1 MTIFDHMTTAEY
13 CAYLQNIE
21 SGQHEPS
28 EEIGELPSSH
38 FGRMSAAEYQAML
51 HPQKQPAQKSAPQK
65 KPALPIPTESEEQQ
79 AVMEWAEAASGKWPE
94 LRLLY
99 HVPNEGRR
107 SMATGGRLRAEG
119 LKSGV
124 PDLCLPSA
132 HGEYH
137 GLYIEMKRT
146 KGGRATPEQKE
157 WLEMLEEEGYK
168 TEICNGA
175 DAAIKA
181 IGTYLSM
188 PKQKIARISSGQ
200 KAPGPLEWRQYE
212 AYRNP

>member
-1 MTIFDHMTTAEY
+1 MTTTEY
-13 CAYLQNIE
+13 RAYLQSHE

-28 EEIGELPSSH
+28 EKIGELPSSH

-65 KPALPIPTESEEQQ
+65 KPTLPIPTESEEQR
-79 AVMEWAEAASGKWPE
+79 AVMDWAELASGKWLE

-107 SMATGGRLRAEG
+107 SMATGGRMRAEG

-124 PDLCLPSA
+124 PDLCLPVA
-132 HGEYH
+132 RAGYH

-146 KGGRATPEQKE
+146 QGSKTSQEQKE
-157 WLEMLEEEGYK
+157 WLEALAAEGYK
-168 TEICNGA
+168 TALCRGA
-175 DAAIKA
+175 EEAIEEMES
-181 IGTYLSM
+181 YLM
-188 PKQKIARISSGQ
+188 LPKKGD
-200 KAPGPLEWRQYE
+200 E
-212 AYRNP
+212 AT

>member
-1 MTIFDHMTTAEY
+1 MKISTAAFDRMTTAEY
-13 CAYLQNIE
+13 RVWLQTHE
-21 SGQHEPS
+21 SGPEEPS
-28 EEIGELPSSH
+28 ANAEAPSASH

-65 KPALPIPTESEEQQ
+65 KPTLPIPTESEEQQ

-175 DAAIKA
+175 DAAIET
-181 IGTYLSM
+181 IGAYLAL
-188 PKQKIARISSGQ
+188 PKKKIARISSGQ
-200 KAPGPLEWRQYE
+200 NLKHT
-212 AYRNP
+212 

>member
-1 MTIFDHMTTAEY
+1 MASAERSEARSMTTAEY
-13 CAYLQNIE
+13 HAYLQGHE

-28 EEIGELPSSH
+28 EKIGELPSSH

-51 HPQKQPAQKSAPQK
+51 HPQKHPTQKSAPQK
-65 KPALPIPTESEEQQ
+65 KPTLPIPTESEEQQ
-79 AVMEWAEAASGKWPE
+79 AVMKWAAAASGRWPE

-99 HVPNEGRR
+99 HVPNEGQR

-132 HGEYH
+132 HGQYH

-146 KGGRATPEQKE
+146 QGSKQRRSKR
-157 WLEMLEEEGYK
+157 
-168 TEICNGA
+168 NG
-175 DAAIKA
+175 
-181 IGTYLSM
+181 
-188 PKQKIARISSGQ
+188 
-200 KAPGPLEWRQYE
+200 WR
-212 AYRNP
+212 P

>member
-1 MTIFDHMTTAEY
+1 MTAFDRMSVAEY
-13 CAYLQNIE
+13 RAYLQGHE
-21 SGQHEPS
+21 SGQPEPS
-28 EEIGELPSSH
+28 EKIGELPASR

-51 HPQKQPAQKSAPQK
+51 HPQKQPSGQPAQKSTPKK

-79 AVMEWAEAASGKWPE
+79 TVMEWAEAASGRWPE

-99 HVPNEGRR
+99 RVPNEGQR

-132 HGEYH
+132 HGQYH

-146 KGGRATPEQKE
+146 QGRYKASLSSTAQKR
-157 WLEMLEEEGYK
+157 Y
-168 TEICNGA
+168 
-175 DAAIKA
+175 
-181 IGTYLSM
+181 Y
-188 PKQKIARISSGQ
+188 RITMT
-200 KAPGPLEWRQYE
+200 AVEL
-212 AYRNP
+212 

>member
-13 CAYLQNIE
+13 RAYLQSHE

-28 EEIGELPSSH
+28 EKIGELPSSY

-200 KAPGPLEWRQYE
+200 KPFG
-212 AYRNP
+212 

>member
-13 CAYLQNIE
+13 RAYLQSHE

-28 EEIGELPSSH
+28 EKIGELPSSH

-65 KPALPIPTESEEQQ
+65 KPTPPIPTESEEQR
-79 AVMEWAEAASGKWPE
+79 AVMEWAEYASGKWPE

-124 PDLCLPSA
+124 PDLCLPA
-132 HGEYH
+132 VRAGYH

-157 WLEMLEEEGYK
+157 WLGALEKEGYK
-168 TEICNGA
+168 TALCRGA
-175 DAAIKA
+175 GEAIEA
-181 IGTYLSM
+181 IENYLAQN
-188 PKQKIARISSGQ
+188 KEG
-200 KAPGPLEWRQYE
+200 L
-212 AYRNP
+212 

>member
-1 MTIFDHMTTAEY
+1 MSAFDRMSVAEY
-13 CAYLQNIE
+13 RAYLQGHE
-21 SGQHEPS
+21 SGPEPS
-28 EEIGELPSSH
+28 EKMGELPASR

-51 HPQKQPAQKSAPQK
+51 KAEKQPSGSKPVRKPVAEK

-99 HVPNEGRR
+99 HVPNEGLR
-107 SMATGGRLRAEG
+107 SMATGGRMRAEG

-132 HGEYH
+132 HGQYH

-146 KGGRATPEQKE
+146 QGSKTTPEQKE
-157 WLEMLEEEGYK
+157 WLAALEAEGYQ
-168 TEICNGA
+168 TALCRGA
-175 DAAIKA
+175 DAAIEIITDYLALPKA
-181 IGTYLSM
+181 
-188 PKQKIARISSGQ
+188 
-200 KAPGPLEWRQYE
+200 
-212 AYRNP
+212 RNGGDGNDL

>member
-1 MTIFDHMTTAEY
+1 MTTAEY
-13 CAYLQNIE
+13 RVWLQTHE
-21 SGQHEPS
+21 SGPEEPS
-28 EEIGELPSSH
+28 ANAEAPSASH

-65 KPALPIPTESEEQQ
+65 KPTLPIPTESEEQQ

-132 HGEYH
+132 HGKYH

-146 KGGRATPEQKE
+146 QGGKTTPEQKE
-157 WLEMLEEEGYK
+157 WLEALEVEGYK
-168 TEICNGA
+168 TALCRGA
-175 DAAIKA
+175 DAAIET
-181 IGTYLSM
+181 IMGYLTL
-188 PKQKIARISSGQ
+188 P
-200 KAPGPLEWRQYE
+200 
-212 AYRNP
+212 RNGGEQA

>member
-13 CAYLQNIE
+13 RAFFQSHE

-28 EEIGELPSSH
+28 EKIGELPSSH

-175 DAAIKA
+175 DAAIET
-181 IGTYLSM
+181 IGAYLAL
-188 PKQKIARISSGQ
+188 PKK
-200 KAPGPLEWRQYE
+200 K
-212 AYRNP
+212 

>member
-1 MTIFDHMTTAEY
+1 MTAFDRMSVAEY
-13 CAYLQNIE
+13 RAYLQGHE
-21 SGQHEPS
+21 SGQPEPS
-28 EEIGELPSSH
+28 EKIGELPASR

-51 HPQKQPAQKSAPQK
+51 HPQKQPSGQPAQKSTPKK

-79 AVMEWAEAASGKWPE
+79 TVMEWAEAASGRWPE

-99 HVPNEGRR
+99 HVPNEGQR

-132 HGEYH
+132 HGQYH

-146 KGGRATPEQKE
+146 QGRYKASLSSTAQKR
-157 WLEMLEEEGYK
+157 Y
-168 TEICNGA
+168 
-175 DAAIKA
+175 
-181 IGTYLSM
+181 Y
-188 PKQKIARISSGQ
+188 RITMT
-200 KAPGPLEWRQYE
+200 AVEL
-212 AYRNP
+212 

>member
-13 CAYLQNIE
+13 RAYLQNIE

-38 FGRMSAAEYQAML
+38 FGRMSAAQYQAMP
-51 HPQKQPAQKSAPQK
+51 HPQKQPAQKIAPK
-65 KPALPIPTESEEQQ
+65 KNPTLPIPPEREAQQ
-79 AVMEWAEAASGKWPE
+79 AVMKWAEAASGKWPE

-188 PKQKIARISSGQ
+188 PKQK
-200 KAPGPLEWRQYE
+200 
-212 AYRNP
+212 